1 MISNKFAAAH
11 VLHRVMLV
19 CCLLWSAVADL
30 LLITCHLSL
39 CPVVAQNMHRYN
51 LGFTVSE
58 QNFVDTIDIEF
69 EHHRILVPIEI
80 QGKKYRFMFDTGCTQ
95 GVIFDSN
102 PIPYIKEMGNV
113 VSFDINNLTDTVRVV
128 QLPAFR
134 LGKMVV
140 DGYLVTKDRGGVISR
155 GYDGIIGFDLI
166 NKGLCCKIDVENKRL
181 ILTDRKKFFAQERGY
196 EVKYK
201 LGSFVPYV
209 WVSPFMRHMDR
220 AIFDTGSTQI
230 YSMNRE
236 SFQKHVYKSRQ
247 VAAQVEGRAVGQHI
261 IGMYGVEHA
270 DTVYFLALERLKWD
284 DFSLRDYHTVTNE
297 GNSYIG
303 TGLLDYGSV
312 IINPFKKRIIFQPN
326 TTKTDEITVGN
337 KQFQMS
343 IVPMD
348 GRPAIGLIR
357 EESEAYRNGL
367 RQGDII
373 LKVNGRD
380 IPSIAV
386 FQQLHFKPGETY
398 TYTVR
403 HTDGSVRDVSVKKE

>member
-1 MISNKFAAAH
+1 VKSEEFAAALVQRR
-11 VLHRVMLV
+11 VLFV
-19 CCLLWSAVADL
+19 CCLLWSAVVNSSL
-30 LLITCHLSL
+30 FILHSSLSS
-39 CPVVAQNMHRYN
+39 VAAQNMHRYS
-51 LGFTVSE
+51 LGFTLSE
-58 QNFVDTIDIEF
+58 RDFADTIDIEF
-69 EHHRILVPIEI
+69 EHHRILVPVEIE
-80 QGKKYRFMFDTGCTQ
+80 GKRYRFMFDTGCTQ
-95 GVIFDSN
+95 GIIFDSN
-102 PIPYIKEMGNV
+102 RIPYLKEMGNV
-113 VSFDINNLTDTVRVV
+113 VSFDINNQSDTVHVV

-134 LGKMVV
+134 LGRLTI
-140 DGYLVTKDRGGVISR
+140 DGYLAIIGRAGPVSR
-155 GYDGIIGFDLI
+155 GYDGIIGFDLL

-201 LGSFVPYV
+201 LSSFVPCV
-209 WVSPFMRHMDR
+209 WVSPFVRHMDR
-220 AIFDTGSTQI
+220 AIFDTGFPGF
-230 YSMNRE
+230 YSMNRQ

-247 VAAQVEGRAVGQHI
+247 VAAQVEGRAIGQRT
-261 IGMYGVEHA
+261 IGLHGVERA

-284 DFSLRDYHTVTNE
+284 NFSFRDLHIVTQE
-297 GNSYIG
+297 GNSHVG
-303 TGLLDYGSV
+303 AALLDYGSV
-312 IINPFKKRIIFQPN
+312 IINPFRKRIFLQPH
-326 TTKTDEITVGN
+326 TKIDEMTVGN

-343 IVPMD
+343 IVPQD

-386 FQQLHFKPGETY
+386 FQQLHFKSGETY

-403 HTDGSVRDVSVKKE
+403 HADGSVRDVKVKKE

>member
-1 MISNKFAAAH
+1 MCLCLPLAA
-11 VLHRVMLV
+11 
-19 CCLLWSAVADL
+19 
-30 LLITCHLSL
+30 
-39 CPVVAQNMHRYN
+39 QMHRYS

-58 QNFVDTIDIEF
+58 QDFADTIDIEF

-102 PIPYIKEMGNV
+102 PIPYIKEVGNV
-113 VSFDINNLTDTVRVV
+113 VSFDISNLRDTVCVV

-140 DGYLVTKDRGGVISR
+140 DGYLVTKERGGVVSR

-201 LGSFVPYV
+201 LQAFVPYV

-220 AIFDTGSTQI
+220 AIFDTGSTQL

-261 IGMYGVEHA
+261 IGMNGVERT

-297 GNSYIG
+297 GSSYIG
-303 TGLLDYGSV
+303 TGLLDYGSI

-326 TTKTDEITVGN
+326 TKTDEMTISN
-337 KQFQMS
+337 EQPQMM
-343 IVPMD
+343 IVPMK
-348 GRPAIGLIR
+348 GRPVVGLVR
-357 EESEAYRNGL
+357 EESAAYKNGI
-367 RQGDII
+367 RRGDAI
-373 LKVNGRD
+373 LKIDDRD
-380 IPSIAV
+380 IPTIAAYMQFPFV
-386 FQQLHFKPGETY
+386 KGNTY
-398 TYTVR
+398 TFTVQNEQGEIK
-403 HTDGSVRDVSVKKE
+403 TVQITK